1 MPNDIFKRAI
11 SEALTQEYINSVP
24 KSEEHIF
31 SEKFERKM
39 SKLIKRRKKPYYMLI
54 NTVGKRVACFIIGII
69 IASSL
74 TIMNVDALRDA
85 FVKFVVNIFEKFS
98 IVQSADQS
106 NSPQTIEDIYVITYD
121 LSDFS
126 IDYEEY
132 DSYCRNITYIRNID
146 VIDFFQF
153 TKNTY
158 DMLLNTEDA
167 DIETIDIN
175 GYKAIY
181 YIDNHNYHHLI
192 WDNGDYIISISSNI
206 GKTILIDV
214 ANSVQID
221 K

>member
-158 DMLLNTEDA
+158 DMLL
-167 DIETIDIN
+167 
-175 GYKAIY
+175 
-181 YIDNHNYHHLI
+181 L
-192 WDNGDYIISISSNI
+192 
-206 GKTILIDV
+206 
-214 ANSVQID
+214 
-221 K
+221 